1 MKKRKIVD
9 MKEKSLAHGTSQP
22 KRKIFQQVSLS
33 DSCQSI
39 LYGTLLGDGC
49 MQKTKG
55 YANARLSIRHSW
67 KQKEYFD
74 WKAEKFQEIASP
86 KSIQIS
92 FASKGSYSENKKLL
106 FQSRALPCLT
116 LLYDHMYK
124 QKRLVIRRRWLN
136 QMSPLSLAVW
146 WCDDGSLIGGGRQ
159 GVLCTDGFD
168 EKSVQLLAC
177 YLEKVWN
184 IHVRVG
190 PVRRNRK
197 YGNYSKQEYFR
208 LWFNTEELQKWLR
221 LLMPHIP
228 VPSMVYKWYLVSKN
242 SQFQQRWIS
251 EMKEAF
257 RCKDDSFMEALEALL
272 ERKRDQK
279 IALEKIREPI
289 KCETSN

>member
-9 MKEKSLAHGTSQP
+9 MKEKSLSHRTSQL

-55 YANARLSIRHSW
+55 YVNARLSIRHSW

-74 WKAEKFQEIASP
+74 WKAEKLQEIASP
-86 KSIQIS
+86 KSIQVS
-92 FASKGSYSENKKLL
+92 SASKGSYSKNKKLL
-106 FQSRALPCLT
+106 FQSRALPSLT

-136 QMSPLSLAVW
+136 QMSPLSLAIW

-168 EKSVQLLAC
+168 EKSVQLLAR

-184 IHVRVG
+184 IRVRVG

-242 SQFQQRWIS
+242 SQFQERWIS

-257 RCKDDSFMEALEALL
+257 RCKDDCFVEALKTLL
-272 ERKRDQK
+272 ERKREV
-279 IALEKIREPI
+279 A
-289 KCETSN
+289 